1 MILGIDYGRSNIGLA
16 ISAGELADPLRV
28 ITNDGSMVVLLQKII
43 GDYAIT
49 QIVVGISSGAMGHE
63 TREWAQTLNSIL
75 ALSLEFSDET
85 LTSRESQGDHA
96 KAAAVMLQRY
106 LDEKRVKSKW

>member
-1 MILGIDYGRSNIGLA
+1 
-16 ISAGELADPLRV
+16 
-28 ITNDGSMVVLLQKII
+28 
-43 GDYAIT
+43 
-49 QIVVGISSGAMGHE
+49 
-63 TREWAQTLNSIL
+63 
-75 ALSLEFSDET
+75 